1 MDWIKKQEEWFE
13 HSRFGAM
20 TLMITF
26 QSCLGSVAAM
36 YALKLDNVVI
46 LAIVAALT
54 MASNSMFIAQAEAK
68 YCLITFYSSIII
80 NSLLLVLTLVLL

>member
-46 LAIVAALT
+46 LATVAALT
-54 MASNSMFIAQAEAK
+54 MASNAMFIAQAGAR
-68 YCLITFYSSIII
+68 YCLITFYASIII
-80 NSLLLVLTLVLL
+80 NSLFLVLTLVLL

>member
-1 MDWIKKQEEWFE
+1 MNWIKKQEEWFE
-13 HSRFGAM
+13 EARFGAM

-36 YALKLDNVVI
+36 YALKLDNVLI

-54 MASNSMFIAQAEAK
+54 MASNAMFIAQAEAK
-68 YCLITFYSSIII
+68 YCLYAFYTSIVV
-80 NSLLLVLTLVLL
+80 NTLLLITTLILL